1 MSLSRKN
8 VYKLIVFEIAVR
20 KSEKYQSDE
29 TL

>member
-20 KSEKYQSDE
+20 KPEKYQTDE